1 MRQAGTENANPVP
14 TRLLADYVATAPLG
28 LVIFLRLYAK
38 VVSNLG
44 KKVSFDVKKELL
56 IFTKPWRSQ
65 IVGSFE
71 ILRSVNFL
79 QTYKRE
85 KVNNIVK
92 HRRFGQPGI
101 KILNNPNLVVSLSLL
116 LLLFYYCHCYCFCIK
131 RKTNTRA
138 PTGPDGSVASR
149 YRLQPRSLFF

>member
-1 MRQAGTENANPVP
+1 M
-14 TRLLADYVATAPLG
+14 
-28 LVIFLRLYAK
+28 
-38 VVSNLG
+38 
-44 KKVSFDVKKELL
+44 L

-92 HRRFGQPGI
+92 PRRFGQPGI

-116 LLLFYYCHCYCFCIK
+116 LLLLFYYCHCYCFCIK

-138 PTGPDGSVASR
+138 PSGPDGAVAKSSAAGFASR
-149 YRLQPRSLFF
+149 YRLQPRSIFFTVTTVTYMHQSQPSLHSLRKYLTVHLEL